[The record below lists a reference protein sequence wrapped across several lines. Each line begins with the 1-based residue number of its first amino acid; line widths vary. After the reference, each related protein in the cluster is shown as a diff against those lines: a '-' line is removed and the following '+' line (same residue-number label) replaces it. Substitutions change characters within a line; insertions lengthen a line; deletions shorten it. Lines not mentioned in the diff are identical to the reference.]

1 MSKQIKFKYEGID
14 YVLEYNRESI
24 SLIESKGF
32 ALSEFTAKPM
42 LMLPLAFSGL
52 FLKNHK
58 RTKQSTVDNIYD
70 SFKDKEKL
78 VGVIVD
84 MLSEAYDTLTDNE
97 GNIEWEIVG

>member
-1 MSKQIKFKYEGID
+1 MSKQIKFKYEGVD

>member
-32 ALSEFTAKPM
+32 TLSEFTAKPM